1 MDNFY
6 FIVLIA
12 LATGRRLAK
21 CSHIRFTTQSA
32 QLFALVIFYVWSELF
47 FVVVISV
54 LMNDSRT
61 QADNRK
67 EMALELSGRFRHIPQ
82 ECK

>member
-1 MDNFY
+1 MDFY

-21 CSHIRFTTQSA
+21 CSYSRFTTQSA
-32 QLFALVIFYVWSELF
+32 QFFVLVMFYVWSEHF
-47 FVVVISV
+47 YVVVISV
-54 LMNDSRT
+54 LMNNSLT
-61 QADNRK
+61 QADNHK
-67 EMALELSGRFRHIPQ
+67 KMALELSGRFRDIPK